1 MWAGCRKMAWGG
13 AKPQATS
20 GILRDNRTKQCW
32 DVEKGA
38 CVERATCRGVTFEDH
53 SQGRVTTQE
62 ASREQAPSSPPL
74 SLICLCSR
82 LSTTTGQRLA
92 RAPLKEGHC
101 RKSGGMCEGRRRHPH
116 KQHVQLP
123 DHSSSVRLLLLTL
136 CLPLRSVFGKIA
148 LYSKK

>member
-1 MWAGCRKMAWGG
+1 MAWGG

-53 SQGRVTTQE
+53 SQGRVTMQQ
-62 ASREQAPSSPPL
+62 ASRGTGSLLSSPL
-74 SLICLCSR
+74 SDLPVLPAEHNHRSEGWPEHPSR
-82 LSTTTGQRLA
+82 KDT
-92 RAPLKEGHC
+92 
-101 RKSGGMCEGRRRHPH
+101 EGRVGGCVRAGEDTRT
-116 KQHVQLP
+116 QATCAASQLQ
-123 DHSSSVRLLLLTL
+123 LLCHTL
-136 CLPLRSVFGKIA
+136 AYSPCVYLCRSVFGKIA